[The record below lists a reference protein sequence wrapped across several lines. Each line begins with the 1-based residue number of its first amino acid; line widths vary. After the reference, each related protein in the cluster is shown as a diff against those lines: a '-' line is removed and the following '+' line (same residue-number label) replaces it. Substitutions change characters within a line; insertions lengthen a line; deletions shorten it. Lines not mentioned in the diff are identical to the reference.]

1 MSTFLLI
8 LYITEYV
15 LRIVAFIVLLF
26 TSIYGLRCNINN
38 TKKVESLEESIEAM
52 AKFQKISENR
62 IKNIETKVKDFKN
75 EFSSD
80 CTSVK
85 EV

>member
-8 LYITEYV
+8 LYIAEYV
-15 LRIVAFIVLLF
+15 LRVVTFIVLLF
-26 TSIYGLRCNINN
+26 TSIYGLRCSINN
-38 TKKVESLEESIEAM
+38 IKNVKSLEESIEAV

-62 IKNIETKVKDFKN
+62 IRNIETKVKDFKN

-80 CTSVK
+80 CPSVK
-85 EV
+85 KL

>member
-38 TKKVESLEESIEAM
+38 TKKVVSLEESIEAM

-62 IKNIETKVKDFKN
+62 IRNIEVKVKDFKN
-75 EFSSD
+75 EVSSD
-80 CTSVK
+80 CPSIK
-85 EV
+85 EL

>member
-8 LYITEYV
+8 LYITKEV
-15 LRIVAFIVLLF
+15 LTVISLLVILLAGVYL
-26 TSIYGLRCNINN
+26 IYSGIAE
-38 TKKVESLEESIEAM
+38 KKQVQSLEESIEAM

-62 IKNIETKVKDFKN
+62 IKNIEVKVKDFKN

-80 CTSVK
+80 CLSIK
-85 EV
+85 EL

>member
-8 LYITEYV
+8 LYIAKEV
-15 LRIVAFIVLLF
+15 LTVISLLVMLLAGVHL
-26 TSIYGLRCNINN
+26 IYSGIAE
-38 TKKVESLEESIEAM
+38 KKQVQLLEENIETV

-62 IKNIETKVKDFKN
+62 IRNIETKVKDFEN

-80 CTSVK
+80 CSSVK
-85 EV
+85 KL